1 MDLRTQVT
9 VEKASMKEKDDSDE
23 DKLIPDATTVQPF
36 IRKQKVLFA
45 VDIECSGGSFSQ
57 NGIIAI
63 GYCVGTLDGQVLE
76 KKRISMSLLKR
87 VFEPRCWNEYWVK
100 PKQAEQLKEFQKYE
114 VHPFVAMT
122 QFISAVDRYEDKYDV
137 TILTDNPAYDIAW
150 LNMYLDLYLG
160 RLALAYTK
168 NQVYRGVKDPYEW
181 AMKRKI
187 KTGVPWSFNTYKYNS
202 EIAKLKELH
211 DHWPE
216 NDAESIFRQALLLDG
231 C

>member
-1 MDLRTQVT
+1 
-9 VEKASMKEKDDSDE
+9 
-23 DKLIPDATTVQPF
+23 
-36 IRKQKVLFA
+36 
-45 VDIECSGGSFSQ
+45 
-57 NGIIAI
+57 
-63 GYCVGTLDGQVLE
+63 
-76 KKRISMSLLKR
+76 
-87 VFEPRCWNEYWVK
+87 
-100 PKQAEQLKEFQKYE
+100 
-114 VHPFVAMT
+114 
-122 QFISAVDRYEDKYDV
+122 
-137 TILTDNPAYDIAW
+137 LTDNPAYDIAW